1 MKAAYQQIHSSQLT
15 DYRLPTSIKYLPH
28 QHPPALLQ
36 TPNHKK
42 TYYDSKKK
50 EKKEKPHQSQATNNK
65 RPRAA

>member
-1 MKAAYQQIHSSQLT
+1 MKPAYQQIHSSQLT
-15 DYRLPTSIKYLPH
+15 DYRSPASIKDLPH

-42 TYYDSKKK
+42 TYYDSKKR
-50 EKKEKPHQSQATNNK
+50 KKEKPHQSQATNNK